1 MSATDAQRQKKLEE
15 LIKKDFEDDEKDD
28 ENENMTD
35 EQLNMYLARSD
46 EELKMFNDMDQKR
59 YKEEKKDEVMRV
71 IEKRYEEMGK
81 PFNKNLINYRLIQEW
96 EVPSW
101 IRAEPEQFDSGA
113 EYGQG
118 KRLRKQVNYFEEFTD
133 NQFAKIVEAGGDIN
147 GNLER
152 LKKRKRNDQGELVE
166 VEEEEEE
173 EAMNPPP
180 AKRQK
185 KKETEESIIQSESND
200 DEE

>member
-1 MSATDAQRQKKLEE
+1 
-15 LIKKDFEDDEKDD
+15 
-28 ENENMTD
+28 
-35 EQLNMYLARSD
+35 
-46 EELKMFNDMDQKR
+46 
-59 YKEEKKDEVMRV
+59 MRV

-133 NQFAKIVEAGGDIN
+133 N
-147 GNLER
+147 
-152 LKKRKRNDQGELVE
+152 
-166 VEEEEEE
+166 
-173 EAMNPPP
+173 
-180 AKRQK
+180 
-185 KKETEESIIQSESND
+185 
-200 DEE
+200 

>member
-1 MSATDAQRQKKLEE
+1 
-15 LIKKDFEDDEKDD
+15 
-28 ENENMTD
+28 MTD

-133 NQFAKIVEAGGDIN
+133 N
-147 GNLER
+147 
-152 LKKRKRNDQGELVE
+152 
-166 VEEEEEE
+166 
-173 EAMNPPP
+173 
-180 AKRQK
+180 
-185 KKETEESIIQSESND
+185 
-200 DEE
+200 